1 MTDRPRPHSPA
12 DLFWSFTWLALQ
24 GFGGV
29 LPVAQRE
36 LVERRRW
43 LTKQEFV
50 QLLSIG
56 QVLPGPNIFNMAL
69 IFGDRHFGW
78 RGGAAALAGLLAAP
92 LLIVLALTLLARQA
106 AHLPQVAG
114 ALRGMGMVAAA
125 LILST
130 AVKVSGTLRGN
141 AMGLATCIVLAGLT
155 ATAVGVL
162 RWPMALVLAAI
173 GPVAWGVA
181 WWTLRR

>member
-1 MTDRPRPHSPA
+1 
-12 DLFWSFTWLALQ
+12 
-24 GFGGV
+24 
-29 LPVAQRE
+29 
-36 LVERRRW
+36 
-43 LTKQEFV
+43 
-50 QLLSIG
+50 
-56 QVLPGPNIFNMAL
+56 
-69 IFGDRHFGW
+69 
-78 RGGAAALAGLLAAP
+78 
-92 LLIVLALTLLARQA
+92 
-106 AHLPQVAG
+106 
-114 ALRGMGMVAAA
+114 MGMVAAA

-155 ATAVGVL
+155 AAAVGVL